1 MDENRVDPTGADPL
15 EDLSPGLRR
24 AVEGVLRDPPPEDV
38 TSRALAAARQVPV
51 LRPEAA
57 SPTLRRRPRPAWRV
71 LAVAASIG
79 LVAGLAWW
87 HWRGPSD
94 GQVATKPPSPAA
106 PGDVRPIPPGPG
118 TPSGDR
124 LPTLWAYRQ
133 AAEESPEAL
142 DAMLERDARWVLRPE
157 PQSIQAGASLGFIRQ
172 TL

>member
-1 MDENRVDPTGADPL
+1 MDENRVDPAGTGPL

-51 LRPEAA
+51 LRAEAA
-57 SPTLRRRPRPAWRV
+57 GPTLRRRLRPAWRV

-79 LVAGLAWW
+79 LAAMLVWGR
-87 HWRGPSD
+87 RG
-94 GQVATKPPSPAA
+94 A
-106 PGDVRPIPPGPG
+106 PPGPEVAEKG
-118 TPSGDR
+118 PPAQQREAPPGDR

-142 DAMLERDARWVLRPE
+142 GAMLDRDARWVLRPE
-157 PQSIQAGASLGFIRQ
+157 PQSFQAGASLGFTRQ

>member
-1 MDENRVDPTGADPL
+1 MDENRVDPAGTDPL

-38 TSRALAAARQVPV
+38 TSRALAAARRIPV

-57 SPTLRRRPRPAWRV
+57 GPNLRRRPRPAWRV

-94 GQVATKPPSPAA
+94 GQVATKPPGAE
-106 PGDVRPIPPGPG
+106 

-133 AAEESPEAL
+133 AAEQSPEAL
-142 DAMLERDARWVLRPE
+142 EAK
-157 PQSIQAGASLGFIRQ
+157 GAAPP
-172 TL
+172 